1 MESIIY
7 MLTKEESEWSIMA
20 YPTNDLYKQKIYDE
34 DSKQDI
40 DILIDGEAVDKDF
53 VKSIK
58 FKDDIFESENFV
70 LGSAIASKFDIELNS
85 NFKNNITTLNEM
97 KFVFRLQTDDDTEE
111 TIPLGTYIV
120 KTLDD
125 SSKDYTKISLYD
137 YMDKLNDNL
146 DFSSIVPCT
155 RYELLQAI
163 CNRCGLELENESIL
177 NGDVLVNTY
186 DNTLKAKSYVSFIA
200 ERAGGYAKIIRDKL
214 KIVNFADTEII
225 ELPSEMAGDYN
236 TNDLKTITKIVY
248 ENGIQKFEKGTDD
261 GEVVYLS
268 QESPFSCT
276 QEEID
281 NLFDKLNELQFQTLE
296 VKMWGDPSIDTGDRI
311 KLNDIISFCQKN
323 WTWGNGFY
331 GNYKTVLNKTDKM
344 SNVNK
349 VSTSE
354 KIRKLQSLINEL
366 DGYIEILAKETD
378 EQDERL
384 TQYYQDFNNFMLSVK
399 NTGKDNLIKNSVM
412 FAYDDNNV
420 PSSWEVSEEGSLQMF
435 SDTESITAGAI
446 SGHSFL
452 LKNKKV
458 KQKIS
463 VKMDSNDVPEEQ
475 KNYYSFC
482 TKIKKDITGTCYV
495 KLYNSNEEYIIE
507 LTEGEDSF
515 YGNYEIKGLL
525 PKDNYYII
533 EFYGSE
539 DSNATFTDNMFSIGE
554 YSIPWSQASGEIMN
568 TQVNINIDGVLV
580 KSSVYAGDYTVMS
593 PLEFAGYSNINGTI
607 TKVFSLNKDT
617 TLVKKLEAEDE
628 VKMVPIKI
636 VPVTTGDLQGWAFV
650 PSVEETE

>member
-1 MESIIY
+1 
-7 MLTKEESEWSIMA
+7 MA

-85 NFKNNITTLNEM
+85 NFKNNITTLDEM
-97 KFVFRLQTDDDTEE
+97 KFVFHLQTGDEIEE

-137 YMDKLNDNL
+137 YMDKLNVNF

-155 RYELLQAI
+155 RYELLQSI
-163 CNRCGLELENESIL
+163 CNRCGLELENDSIL

-225 ELPSEMAGDYN
+225 ELPSEMAGDHN

-248 ENGIQKFEKGTDD
+248 ENATQKFEKGTDD

-276 QEEID
+276 QEEVD
-281 NLFDKLNELQFQTLE
+281 NLFDKLNGLQFQTLE

-311 KLNDIISFCQKN
+311 KLNNIISFCQKN

-331 GNYKTVLNKTDKM
+331 GDYKTVLNKTDKM

-378 EQDERL
+378 EQDERI

-412 FAYDDNNV
+412 FAYDDNSV
-420 PSSWEVSEEGSLQMF
+420 PSNWETSEDGSLQVF

-452 LKNKKV
+452 LKNKTV

-475 KNYYSFC
+475 KTYYSFC

-507 LTEGEDSF
+507 LAEGEDSF
-515 YGNYEIKGLL
+515 YGNYEINGLL
-525 PKDNYYII
+525 PKDNYYIV

-636 VPVTTGDLQGWAFV
+636 VPITTGDLQGWAFV
-650 PSVEETE
+650 PSTN